1 MSGGFSLFSLSPKD
15 EKFYNLFIENVQTVY
30 QGALLFHELVND
42 YSNPEEKLVEI
53 KKIEKLGDVQEH
65 TITNELNKTFI
76 TPFDREDI
84 FLISKR
90 IDDII
95 DLLEACASRFVMFN
109 VKEVKEEVKI
119 VSELIVR
126 SCKNIINLMTEF
138 KNIKNSN
145 KLKDIIIEINKI
157 EEEGDIIFRKAVRE
171 LFVDEI
177 PVLEVIKWR
186 EIYQYVENTLDAC
199 EDLANTIEGVA
210 MKNA

>member
-1 MSGGFSLFSLSPKD
+1 MFSLSPKD

-30 QGALLFHELVND
+30 QGALLFQKFVNEYLDPDEKIAELK
-42 YSNPEEKLVEI
+42 KL
-53 KKIEKLGDVQEH
+53 EKLGDVQEH
-65 TITNELNKTFI
+65 KIISELNKTFI

-84 FLISKR
+84 FLIAKR
-90 IDDII
+90 IDDIV
-95 DLLEACASRFVMFN
+95 DLLEACGSRFIMFN
-109 VKEVKEEVKI
+109 VQEVKDEVKI
-119 VSELIVR
+119 VSELIVK
-126 SCKNIINLMTEF
+126 SCRNIIDLMTEF
-138 KNIKNSN
+138 KNMKNSA
-145 KLKDIIIEINKI
+145 KLRDIIIEINKI